1 MRTSRRV
8 IVLAVVL
15 TLVVWACGGGATTA
29 PTEPAASAPSA
40 ATPSAATASAATPA
54 GSAPSELSVWVRED
68 TQAFYKLL
76 ANEYNKTH
84 ETKVV
89 LTPIRQADLVT
100 KVSSAAATGDL
111 PDVVSTD
118 VAFVKSFLN
127 AGIYTDITG
136 RISALPYASTILPAY
151 LQASTKDG
159 AQFAVPAAIDVSTLF
174 YSKKLFRQAG
184 LDPEKPPTT
193 WDEILKDARAI
204 NALGGG
210 VRGYYFAGRCGGCNG
225 FTMLPMV
232 WASGGEVVAGNSVT
246 VNSPEVRALVKFYR
260 QMWADGLM
268 PSGAETDGGESWT
281 TAFQTGKIGIAPY
294 GGFAVS
300 VFAADPTLEIGATL
314 IPGSTGG
321 TSSFAG
327 GDVMGIT
334 TGAKNPDAAWAF
346 IQWMLSDKV
355 QLDLIAANGFLVSRT
370 DLADNKY
377 AQANP
382 LIALHN
388 RAAAI
393 AKVPD
398 TAFFNELFTNA
409 SGPWNLLMQE
419 AVFKNGD
426 IDVALQHAQ
435 AGFEAIIAGR

>member
-1 MRTSRRV
+1 MRTPRVV

-15 TLVVWACGGGATTA
+15 TLVVGACGGGATTA

-40 ATPSAATASAATPA
+40 ATPSAATPA
-54 GSAPSELSVWVRED
+54 GPAPSELSVWVRQD
-68 TQAFYKLL
+68 TQAFYELL

-84 ETKVV
+84 ETKIV
-89 LTPIRQADLVT
+89 LTPIRQADFVT

-111 PDVVSTD
+111 PDVLSTD
-118 VAFVKSFLN
+118 VAFVKPFLG
-127 AGIYTDITG
+127 AGVYADITG

-159 AQFAVPAAIDVSTLF
+159 AQFAVPATIDVSTLF
-174 YSKKLFRQAG
+174 YNKALFRQAG

-204 NALGGG
+204 DALGGD
-210 VRGYYFAGRCGGCNG
+210 VNGYYFAGRCGGCNG

-232 WASGGEVVAGNSVT
+232 WASGGEAVAGDSVT
-246 VNSPEVRALVKFYR
+246 VNSPEVRALVEFYR

-268 PSGAETDGGESWT
+268 PSGAETDGGESWIT
-281 TAFQTGKIGIAPY
+281 TFQTGKIGIAPY
-294 GGFAVS
+294 GAFAVS
-300 VFAADPTLEIGATL
+300 IFAADPSLEVGATL

-334 TGAKNPDAAWAF
+334 TGASNQDAAWDF
-346 IQWMLSDKV
+346 IQWMLSDEV
-355 QLDLIAANGFLVSRT
+355 QVDLIAANGYLVGRT

-377 AQANP
+377 AQEKP

-388 RAAAI
+388 RAAAV

-409 SGPWNLLMQE
+409 SGPWNQLMQE
-419 AVFKNGD
+419 AVFDGD
-426 IDVALQHAQ
+426 IDGALQHAQ
-435 AGFEAIIAGR
+435 AGFEETIGR